1 MPSFLGTPLTLTLT
15 GRSPAFQ
22 PVLFG
27 GSVLPL
33 KISSRLVLVGP
44 GAPNLTSDVTAPK
57 LDRLQRLIKYFETN
71 GTPTQKM
78 VLDWQNTME
87 AIEAALR
94 GLTGQLGDL
103 STLVAQIKAAQDL
116 AQAAQTIAAETKA
129 QQDITNSY
137 TSPSAVLTASNDGT
151 ITIAAHQRVYGDGTS
166 VSVDGGTL
174 NGFSP
179 GDYVAVYYDD
189 PSRAGGPVV
198 YMGTTDAV
206 AQAGVRHSVGQIA
219 IPQAGEAPSTGG
231 GVAAPG
237 YTPGGQTPRQYEE
250 YV

>member
-1 MPSFLGTPLTLTLT
+1 MPSFIGTPFALILA
-15 GRSPAFQ
+15 GGSPAFE
-22 PVLFG
+22 PSLSG
-27 GSVLPL
+27 GSPLAL
-33 KISSRLVLVGP
+33 KITSGVVSLGP
-44 GAPNLTSDVTAPK
+44 GSPNLSGRTTAPK
-57 LDRLQRLIKYFETN
+57 LDRLQRMVRYFEAN
-71 GTPTQKM
+71 GTATPKM

-94 GLTGQLGDL
+94 GLTGQVGDL
-103 STLVAQIKAAQDL
+103 SILVAQIKAAQDL
-116 AQAAQTIAAETKA
+116 AQSAQAIATETKA

-151 ITIAAHQRVYGDGTS
+151 ITIAAHQRVYGDGAG
-166 VSVDGGTL
+166 VSVNAGSL
-174 NGFSP
+174 SGFTP

-189 PSRAGGPVV
+189 PGREGGAVV

-206 AQAGVRHSVGQIA
+206 AQAGARHSVGQIA

-250 YV
+250 FQ